1 MQSSLTLFASFAY
14 AYMFANW
21 GKYHRHCKCADVDL
35 LPQINNA
42 TDAAGSLHPTA
53 FVDHIDHLNLY
64 THEET
69 LMLLALV
76 CG

>member
-1 MQSSLTLFASFAY
+1 MQLSLTALCTY

-21 GKYHRHCKCADVDL
+21 GKYRRHSNCADADL

-42 TDAAGSLHPTA
+42 TDAAGSPHPAA
-53 FVDHIDHLNLY
+53 FVGHREYFNLY

-69 LMLLALV
+69 LMLLALH